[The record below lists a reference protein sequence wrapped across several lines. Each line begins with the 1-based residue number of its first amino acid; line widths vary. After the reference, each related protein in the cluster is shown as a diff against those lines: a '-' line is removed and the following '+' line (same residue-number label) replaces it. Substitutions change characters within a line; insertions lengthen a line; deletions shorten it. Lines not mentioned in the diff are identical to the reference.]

1 MSKEELKKQIYQT
14 LLKGNIVEIKDS
26 KTKSHL
32 LGRGYCENINLIN
45 NYIKQLD
52 YKDIICMIQE
62 NEESDLFIE
71 TNKKLVCLW
80 EE

>member
-1 MSKEELKKQIYQT
+1 MNIEELKKQIYQT

-26 KTKSHL
+26 KDKSHL

-45 NYIKQLD
+45 HYIEQLD

-62 NEESDLFIE
+62 NEESNLFIE
-71 TNKKLVCLW
+71 TNKKLLNLW
-80 EE
+80 EV

>member
-1 MSKEELKKQIYQT
+1 MEELKKQIYQT

-26 KTKSHL
+26 KDKSHL

-45 NYIKQLD
+45 HYIEQLD
-52 YKDIICMIQE
+52 YKDIVCMIQE

-71 TNKKLVCLW
+71 TNKKLLSL
-80 EE
+80 